1 MFTTAVGTDA
11 GEEEESLAGGD
22 DGAGADAGSSSA
34 AVLKA
39 IVAIPT
45 QSLNMFQI
53 NPPTLIPPPTLS
65 IEPLVPEIA
74 IKARVLQYGLIRYG
88 DGIPTKMRLSESTT
102 SWEGSSIPT
111 LQ

>member
-1 MFTTAVGTDA
+1 MSFNDWPCFIKCFFTTAVGTDA
-11 GEEEESLAGGD
+11 DEEEESLAGGD

-74 IKARVLQYGLIRYG
+74 I
-88 DGIPTKMRLSESTT
+88 
-102 SWEGSSIPT
+102 
-111 LQ
+111 